1 MAVFLTIDLPVSS
14 YGSFPVADIKRTL
27 DTMSWVK
34 VGLVDYV
41 LRWPNI
47 LA

>member
-1 MAVFLTIDLPVSS
+1 MSVFLTISLPVSS

-34 VGLVDYV
+34 VGLVDCA
-41 LRWPNI
+41 LRWPHI
-47 LA
+47 LV